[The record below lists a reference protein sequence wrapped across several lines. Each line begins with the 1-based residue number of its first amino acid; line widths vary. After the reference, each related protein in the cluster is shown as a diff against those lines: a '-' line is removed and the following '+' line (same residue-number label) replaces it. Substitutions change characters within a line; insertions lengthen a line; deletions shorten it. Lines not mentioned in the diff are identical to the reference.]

1 MRFRFVWIG
10 KTKNK
15 NWLGLQE
22 DYLNRLSHFVKFEIA
37 ELRDGTKETEGKLIL
52 DSLNPNTFTCL
63 LDVEGSNISSHD
75 LSGKI
80 ENWQNQSVKE
90 VTFVIGGA
98 DGVSQ
103 QVLEKADLKMSLSK
117 LTLTH
122 EAARV
127 ILIEQLYRAFTI
139 LKGFP
144 YQK

>member
-1 MRFRFVWIG
+1 MRVRFVWIG

-22 DYLNRLSHFVKFEIA
+22 DYLKRLSHFVKFEII
-37 ELRDGTKETEGKLIL
+37 ELRDGTKEIEGKLIL
-52 DSLNPNTFTCL
+52 DSLNPNTFLCL
-63 LDVEGSNISSHD
+63 LDVEGSVVSSHE
-75 LSGKI
+75 LSAKI
-80 ENWQNQSVKE
+80 ENWQIQSFKE
-90 VTFVIGGA
+90 ITFVIGGA
-98 DGVSQ
+98 DGVSP
-103 QVLEKADLKMSLSK
+103 QVLEKADFKMSLSK

-127 ILIEQLYRAFTI
+127 ILIEQIYRAFTI